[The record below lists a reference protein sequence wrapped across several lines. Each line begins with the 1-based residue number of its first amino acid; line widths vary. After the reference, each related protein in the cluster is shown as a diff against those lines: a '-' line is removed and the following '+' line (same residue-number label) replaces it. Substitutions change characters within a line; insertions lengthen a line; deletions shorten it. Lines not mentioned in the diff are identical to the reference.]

1 MKRLI
6 LLCCTL
12 TMLIMPT
19 IGQEK
24 PNASGADG
32 TMYIIQVNSDGTL
45 PTLVDG
51 KYEGQIPLTGNEE
64 ATGVAASNVHI
75 DYGFI
80 FEGVSDNGT
89 KRTFFQLLSAPLR
102 MDAENRLV
110 IAPNATNYIP
120 VEEGTYDITLY
131 QPTPGVRVFP
141 ISPSDILSGI
151 DSTYDTTSSPA
162 EYFDCHGHMLPTKPT
177 APGIYIMIS
186 GTKASKILIN

>member
-6 LLCCTL
+6 LLCITL
-12 TMLIMPT
+12 TMLIMPA

-24 PNASGADG
+24 ANATDSDG
-32 TMYIIQVNSDGTL
+32 TMYIIPVNSDGAL

-51 KYEGQIPLTGNEE
+51 KYEGQIPLIGNEE
-64 ATGVAASNVHI
+64 TTGVAASNVHLE
-75 DYGFI
+75 YGFI

-89 KRTFFQLLSAPLR
+89 KRTFLQLSSGPLR
-102 MDAENRLV
+102 MDAENRLM

-131 QPTPGVRVFP
+131 QHTPGVRVFT
-141 ISPSDILSGI
+141 ISPSDILSGV
-151 DSTYDTTSSPA
+151 DSTYNTTSSPA
-162 EYFDCHGHMLPTKPT
+162 EYFDCNGHRLPTKPT

-186 GTKASKILIN
+186 GTESSKILID

>member
-6 LLCCTL
+6 LLCSTL
-12 TMLIMPT
+12 TMLTMPV
-19 IGQEK
+19 IGQAK

-32 TMYIIQVNSDGTL
+32 TMYIIPVNSDGTL
-45 PTLVDG
+45 STLVDG
-51 KYEGQIPLTGNEE
+51 KYEGQIPLIGNEE
-64 ATGVAASNVHI
+64 TTGVAARNVHI

-89 KRTFFQLLSAPLR
+89 KRTFFKLSSGPLK

-120 VEEGTYDITLY
+120 IEEGTYDITLY
-131 QPTPGVRVFP
+131 QHTPGVRVFT
-141 ISPSDILSGI
+141 ISASEILSGI
-151 DSTYDTTSSPA
+151 DSTYYTTSSPA

-186 GTKASKILIN
+186 GTKSSKILIH